1 MHRPDHSTFPWVQ
14 LEGARVRMTY
24 HVAMF
29 SKRYPA
35 HEVALTF
42 LCVQAS
48 ACLAAPVLPLRVHH
62 HLRHQGLLQAQ
73 VQRVEP

>member
-1 MHRPDHSTFPWVQ
+1 MHRPDHATFPWVQ

-48 ACLAAPVLPLRVHH
+48 ACLAARVHH